1 MLNLYFVRILSNS
14 MLFIYVEYGRC
25 RHLATGNTRN
35 RLQHDLKRD
44 GTDIYNLGESPQW
57 RNANFHSGSVE
68 IDPGPIN
75 FTYIDEAKGTQSRQ
89 YTTTWYS
96 GESGFNTAG
105 GVRTMTIWE
114 YVQ

>member
-1 MLNLYFVRILSNS
+1 M
-14 MLFIYVEYGRC
+14 IYVEYGRV
-25 RHLATGNTRN
+25 RSYNTGNSRA

-68 IDPGPIN
+68 IVPGPIQ
-75 FTYIDEAKGTQSRQ
+75 FTYIYEAKGTQSRQ
-89 YTTTWYS
+89 YTATWYS

-105 GVRTMTIWE
+105 SFRTMTIWE